1 MIVLDTSAAVE
12 LPLNLPLARR
22 VQDKLEDAEWIVHAP
37 HLLTVE
43 ILQVLRRRVLAG
55 ITLLEDAEEARD
67 LLGDLGIV
75 YHDHVLLA
83 ERVWQLRENL
93 TAYDAMYVA
102 LAEAVGGE
110 LVTTDARLANAPG
123 HEASVA
129 LIA

>member
-12 LPLNLPLARR
+12 LLLNLPLARR

-83 ERVWQLRENL
+83 ERVWQLREHL
-93 TAYDAMYVA
+93 TAYDPTSVA
-102 LAEAVGGE
+102 LAEAVGGYPC
-110 LVTTDARLANAPG
+110 THAARLANTPPQRA
-123 HEASVA
+123 
-129 LIA
+129 